1 MGRAPQQ
8 PLTARCS
15 TASPISH
22 LLINTRAGNSDT
34 RTAQIELLHGKGK
47 PGGFYMMAF
56 QAVLTTIL
64 QKQESH
70 GSNTALLP
78 LCQAAADPGST
89 EFSLQLSCSLGRDPT
104 IMGWKK
110 NKVKEL
116 AQQSHLQFPQKS
128 SPSVF
133 VTAAILDPS
142 KQQPNRGEAASFLSP
157 MLANGR
163 AQTSGFKETY
173 K

>member
-1 MGRAPQQ
+1 
-8 PLTARCS
+8 
-15 TASPISH
+15 
-22 LLINTRAGNSDT
+22 
-34 RTAQIELLHGKGK
+34 
-47 PGGFYMMAF
+47 MMAF
-56 QAVLTTIL
+56 QAVLTAIL

-116 AQQSHLQFPQKS
+116 AQQSPPAQRLQFLLI
-128 SPSVF
+128 SPVVVF
-133 VTAAILDPS
+133 FP
-142 KQQPNRGEAASFLSP
+142 
-157 MLANGR
+157 
-163 AQTSGFKETY
+163 
-173 K
+173 